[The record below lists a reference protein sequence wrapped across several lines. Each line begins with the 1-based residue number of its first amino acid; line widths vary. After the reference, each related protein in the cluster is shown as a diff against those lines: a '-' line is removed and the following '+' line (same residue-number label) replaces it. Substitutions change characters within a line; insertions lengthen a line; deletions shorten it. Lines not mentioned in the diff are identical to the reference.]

1 MEQPRI
7 GITLGDPAGIGPEI
21 TAKAIA
27 ASGFQPDGLI
37 LVGNKRNFE
46 DVVKMLRIDSS
57 LFSGIQFID
66 IPSKPVKMGE
76 VSKEAGRVAIQ
87 SIEMATSLALS
98 GRIHGL
104 CTAPISKEAIILA
117 GSRYIDHTTMLQS
130 LTGSRS
136 VTTVFESGRLRIVFM
151 TKHMP
156 LKEAV
161 GSVTKENV
169 GRSIRQADYAL
180 KCLGSERRRIVVAA
194 LNPHAGEQ
202 GILGNEEKDE
212 IAPAVKEMR
221 GLYDVH
227 GPLAADSVFHLA
239 ATGEYDIVLSL
250 YHDQGHIA
258 AKMLDFNG
266 TVSMNIGLP
275 FLRTSVDHG
284 TAFDIAGRGTADAT
298 SMHNAIV
305 KCMVYSA
312 KYLNNFRTIDQSAI
326 P

>member
-27 ASGFQPDGLI
+27 SSGFQPDGLTLI
-37 LVGNKRNFE
+37 GNKRNFE
-46 DVVKMLRIDSS
+46 DVVKMLRIDNS

-66 IPSKPVKMGE
+66 IPSEPIKMGK

-87 SIEMATSLALS
+87 CIEMAASLALS
-98 GRIHGL
+98 GRIQGV
-104 CTAPISKEAIILA
+104 CTAPISKEAIILS
-117 GSRYIDHTTMLQS
+117 GSRYIDHTTMLQT

-136 VTTVFESGRLRIVFM
+136 VTTVFESGRLRIIFM
-151 TKHMP
+151 TKHVP

-161 GSVTKENV
+161 GSVTKENLV
-169 GRSIRQADYAL
+169 QSIRQADYVL

-202 GILGNEEKDE
+202 GILGNEEIDE
-212 IAPAVKEMR
+212 IAPAVNEMR
-221 GLYDVH
+221 DLYDVH

-239 ATGEYDIVLSL
+239 ASGEYDIVLSL

-312 KYLNNFRTIDQSAI
+312 KYLNNYGVIDQSAI